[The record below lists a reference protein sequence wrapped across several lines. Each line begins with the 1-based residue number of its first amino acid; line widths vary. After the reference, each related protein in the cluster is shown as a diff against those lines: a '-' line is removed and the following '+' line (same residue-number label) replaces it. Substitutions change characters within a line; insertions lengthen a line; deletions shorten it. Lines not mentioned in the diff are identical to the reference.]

1 MNELHLLCNAHLD
14 PAWLWRRSEGIAEAL
29 STFRIAASFCEQ
41 YDGFIFNH
49 NEAILYEWVEEY
61 EPELFER
68 IKKLVKEK
76 KWVIMGGWYLQPDC
90 VMPSGESFIDQ
101 ITLGNEYFME
111 KFGVK
116 PSVAINFDPFGH
128 TRGLVQILKKMGYDG
143 YLFMRPENIKGDFLW
158 KGFDG
163 STIKGHGMFR
173 FYSTEKGHAIEKVQ
187 DALSLPT
194 DTGLCLW
201 GIGNHGGGP
210 SRVDLEAINE
220 FIKTSDVRITHSSA
234 DEYFKTIDESKLP
247 VIDKSLVP
255 CFVGCYTTM
264 NRIKRAN
271 RSLENKIA
279 VTDKIMSYAKMSY
292 GSEADTD
299 KLKEAKK
306 ALAYCQFHDILPG
319 TAIKEVEEDSLKTF
333 GYGEEIADRLF
344 LKAFLKMCDG
354 QRKAKNHEEI
364 PIMIF
369 NPHPYEIEGV
379 FEVEFLL
386 ESQNRN
392 FATTTACKVY
402 DDNGN
407 PLPTQVEK
415 SSSTL
420 NLDWVKKI
428 SFKGKVNPSGIIR
441 FDCKLSRI
449 PDTDTT
455 VHNAKSELITV
466 KNDRMT
472 FSVDRKTGEIALY
485 EVDGKVYVRNSG
497 VIDVHRDVE
506 DPWGLEVKEINDCEG
521 SFSLMTKEEANEFS
535 GYPEESYPAVRI
547 VEDGDVRMKIQ
558 ALYKYKRNSAVIEY
572 TVHKEFS
579 YVDVDITIHS
589 LEPHKMIRY
598 RLDTTLNG
606 KPMGDTA
613 FGHQELFSNGYEDVY
628 QKWCGI
634 GDGDKALYVINNGT
648 YGGFFSESTI
658 NISLLRTPIYAA
670 HPIEGRQ
677 LAPHDRYLRHV
688 DIGERFMS
696 FRLTTDKD
704 VARMA
709 QVFNE
714 TPFAMSFFPS
724 GEGDASGSLIEIDNP
739 EVLLSSVKTVG
750 DKYRL
755 TLYNA
760 SDSNNDAVVK
770 VMGKSMN
777 LSFTKHELKFIE
789 I

>member
-1 MNELHLLCNAHLD
+1 MKELHLLCNAHLD

-29 STFRIAASFCEQ
+29 STFRIAASFCEE

-90 VMPSGESFIDQ
+90 VMPSGESFISQ
-101 ITLGNEYFME
+101 IELGNDYFME
-111 KFGVK
+111 KFGTK

-128 TRGLVQILKKMGYDG
+128 TRGLVQILKKMGYGG
-143 YLFMRPENIKGDFLW
+143 YLFMRPEDIKGDFLW
-158 KGFDG
+158 QGFDG

-173 FYSTEKGHAIEKVQ
+173 FYSTQKCHAVEKVQ
-187 DALSLPT
+187 DALLLPT

-210 SRVDLEAINE
+210 SKTDLEAINE
-220 FIKTSDVRITHSSA
+220 FIKTSDVKITHSSA
-234 DEYFKTIDESKLP
+234 EEYFKTIDEENLP

-279 VTDKIMSYAKMSY
+279 VTDKIMSYAQMSY
-292 GSEADTD
+292 GIEADTE

-333 GYGEEIADRLF
+333 GYGEEITDKLF

-354 QRKAKNHEEI
+354 QRKANNHEEI

-386 ESQNRN
+386 ESQNRD
-392 FATTTACKVY
+392 FDTTTVCKVY
-402 DDNGN
+402 DEGGN

-415 SSSTL
+415 PSSTL
-420 NLDWVKKI
+420 NLDWVKKV
-428 SFKGKVNPSGIIR
+428 SFKGKLNPSGITR
-441 FDCKLSRI
+441 FDCKLTVIS
-449 PDTDTT
+449 DTGTT
-455 VHNAKSELITV
+455 VRDAESEFITV
-466 KNDRMT
+466 NNDRMT
-472 FSVDRKTGEIALY
+472 FSVDRKTGAIALY
-485 EVDGKVYVRNSG
+485 EVDGKAYVKDSG
-497 VIDVHRDVE
+497 IIDVYRDVE
-506 DPWGLEVKEINDCEG
+506 DPWGLEVKEIRDYEG

-535 GYPEESYPAVRI
+535 GYPNESYPAVRI

-558 ALYKYKRNSAVIEY
+558 AVFKYKRNTAVVGY
-572 TVHKEFS
+572 TVYKELA
-579 YVDVDITIHS
+579 YVDVDIRVQS
-589 LEPHKMIRY
+589 LEPLKMIRY
-598 RLDTTLNG
+598 RLDTQLSG

-613 FGHQELFSNGYEDVY
+613 FGYQELFSNGYEDVY

-634 GDGDKALYVINNGT
+634 EDGDNALYVINNGT
-648 YGGFFSESTI
+648 YGGFFSESAM

-670 HPIEGRQ
+670 HPIDDRPV
-677 LAPHDRYLRHV
+677 APHDRFLRHV

-724 GEGDASGSLIEIDNP
+724 GEGEAGGSLVEIDNP
-739 EVLLSSVKTVG
+739 KVILSSVKAVG
-750 DKYRL
+750 DTYRL
-755 TLYNA
+755 ALYNA
-760 SDSNNDAVVK
+760 TDNENEAAVK
-770 VMGKSMN
+770 VMDKSIN
-777 LSFTKHELKFIE
+777 LTFGKHELKFVE